1 MAPVHMPCWV
11 ASSNA
16 GTIAPGRA
24 TPWFEYPLVLGCLG
38 AGGSLSP
45 ESNTLSLSLMFWQA
59 MSCWL
64 PPAPLSWPV
73 TPELVAEPCDQYSQ
87 PPLTCSISVGWS
99 PVGRPTMNGDNL
111 PVPRSA
117 DM

>member
-1 MAPVHMPCWV
+1 MFSGWVALICARRMAPVHIPGLV

-24 TPWFEYPLVLGCLG
+24 TPWFEYPLVWWP
-38 AGGSLSP
+38 SP
-45 ESNTLSLSLMFWQA
+45 ESNVLLLSVICWQA

-73 TPELVAEPCDQYSQ
+73 TPELVAEPCDQ
-87 PPLTCSISVGWS
+87 
-99 PVGRPTMNGDNL
+99 
-111 PVPRSA
+111 
-117 DM
+117 